1 MIGKELQKREIE
13 TIKDRNITVKLSD
26 ADYKRIYSLCG
37 EHNITVS
44 ELLENFI
51 GDLVDGTYAN
61 GSDERDYAWA
71 YFERCWFGMYP
82 EKTLL
87 NFLLSGCGIDVDDFM
102 DLLEQIED
110 VKSDLEEYET
120 NFGECDEEVKY
131 RKSIIEDLE
140 KELAEIKADFF
151 ERNENADWEKEVGN
165 VKKFVEEMKQL
176 TNGE

>member
-1 MIGKELQKREIE
+1 MINREQKKREIE
-13 TIKDRNITVKLSD
+13 TVKERNITVKLSD
-26 ADYKRIYSLCG
+26 ADYRRIYSLCG
-37 EHNITVS
+37 EHGITVS

-51 GDLVDGTYAN
+51 GDLVGGTCAN
-61 GSDERDYAWA
+61 GSDEREYARS

-87 NFLLSGCGIDVDDFM
+87 NFLLSGWGVDVDDFM

-110 VKSDLEEYET
+110 AKNDLEEYET
-120 NFGECDEEVKY
+120 NSEKCDEEEIKY
-131 RKSIIEDLE
+131 LKSVIEDLE

-151 ERNENADWEKEVGN
+151 ERNEKADWEEEVEN

-176 TNGE
+176 NG